1 MNLVWIFEP
10 PMHATD
16 EDGKIYES
24 VIGKHEGYFVAIYHG
39 AEVDPDLTAA
49 EGRQRY
55 RNAPMIVVRNKG
67 ESDYTSVP
75 LTREL
80 EARFPRAARWWK
92 EKQDDAKR
100 VSIALLPGITPA
112 DLAELHELEIS
123 DVETLAKKDGIPK
136 NLEPFR
142 DLARRFVTI
151 SKPRLRVVDG
161 VMEQVA

>member
-1 MNLVWIFEP
+1 MELSWIFEP
-10 PMHATD
+10 PLHAAD
-16 EDGKIYES
+16 EEGKIYES
-24 VIGKHEGYFVAIYHG
+24 VIGKHEGYYVAIYHG
-39 AEVDPDLTAA
+39 AEVNADLTAA

-55 RNAPMIVVRNKG
+55 WNVPMMVVRNKG

-92 EKQDDAKR
+92 EKQSDAKR

-112 DLAELHELEIS
+112 DLAELRELNIA
-123 DVETLAKKDGIPK
+123 DVETLAKLNEIPK

-151 SKPRLRVVDG
+151 SKPRLRIVDG